1 VKGGVDYDWTSVYK
15 VFDDRRIV
23 DFAVGRRL
31 EWNRFAVAA
40 TAAWNSYAYRGT
52 RFVPSVEAT
61 IDLTGTGESF
71 WFASANRSVRH
82 PSFTDLYYSIGGAQG
97 SADLKSEWSENVEN
111 GVRINLTPER
121 EYRVQFE
128 QALFRRN
135 GHDLIDWAQPNG
147 SDTVFAINLREVQFQ
162 GMETALTISPSQ
174 RPSTKWFVNYARIG
188 YSTMEA
194 SESSA
199 GFQSNYALDYIGDK
213 IDASVGIEGPG
224 ELRLDARWSW
234 QDRVGGY
241 NNRATGEEFEYDP
254 FSLLSFT
261 VSKTFSDLQ
270 LRSYLRMDNALDV
283 SYVDIGNVNQ
293 PGRWIRIGFAYNFD

>member
-1 VKGGVDYDWTSVYK
+1 
-15 VFDDRRIV
+15 
-23 DFAVGRRL
+23 
-31 EWNRFAVAA
+31 
-40 TAAWNSYAYRGT
+40 
-52 RFVPSVEAT
+52 
-61 IDLTGTGESF
+61 
-71 WFASANRSVRH
+71 
-82 PSFTDLYYSIGGAQG
+82 
-97 SADLKSEWSENVEN
+97 
-111 GVRINLTPER
+111 
-121 EYRVQFE
+121 
-128 QALFRRN
+128 
-135 GHDLIDWAQPNG
+135 
-147 SDTVFAINLREVQFQ
+147 
-162 GMETALTISPSQ
+162 
-174 RPSTKWFVNYARIG
+174 
-188 YSTMEA
+188 MEA

-199 GFQSNYALDYIGDK
+199 GFQSNYVLDYIGDK